1 MYYQSCSTC
10 HAQGT
15 GTFENGEPL
24 GHDWGAWT
32 SDGDGTHSRVCKRDA
47 SHTEG
52 GDCSG
57 GTATCTERAV
67 CTTCGGAY
75 GETAAHRFT
84 AEKAEEQYLKS
95 GATCTEKAVYYK
107 SCAACGLTSKGTADE
122 ATFASG
128 EPLGHD
134 WGAWT
139 SDGDGTHSRV
149 CKRDASHTEGGDCPG
164 GTATCTEK
172 AVCTTCG
179 GAYGKTDPEHHAD
192 GCTPEWKTTETE
204 HEQSYSLCGKV
215 LVAREAHT
223 FGEWTVTQA
232 PTPHENGEQERT
244 CAICAY
250 KQTQTIPATGEVYH
264 TITASAGVGGSI
276 SPVGEIAV
284 REGASQTF
292 TFTPDSRYA
301 VADVTVD
308 GVSIGA
314 VQTYTFEN
322 VDRAHTI
329 AVSFVKLR
337 TFVDVPEGSYYE
349 EAVDWAE
356 SNGITNGTDA
366 THFSPDELCTRAQ
379 AVTFLWRKAG
389 SPAPKSDVMPFT
401 DVPVGSYYYDAVL
414 WAVENGIT
422 LGTSATTFGPNE
434 TCTRAHIVTFL
445 WRFERCPAAGG
456 ENPFSDVSSRAYY
469 ADAVLWAVERG
480 ITNGTS
486 ETTFG
491 PDESATRAQIVTF
504 LWRGRK

>member
-32 SDGDGTHSRVCKRDA
+32 SNGDGTHSRVCKRDA
-47 SHTEG
+47 SHTED

-57 GTATCTERAV
+57 GTATCTEKAV

-107 SCAACGLTSKGTADE
+107 SCAACGLTSNGHRRRGDLRIR
-122 ATFASG
+122 

-149 CKRDASHTEGGDCPG
+149 CKARRVAHQKAA
-164 GTATCTEK
+164 TAPAARRPARK
-172 AVCTTCG
+172 RPSATCG

-244 CAICAY
+244 LRDLRIQADADL
-250 KQTQTIPATGEVYH
+250 PATGEVYH
-264 TITASAGVGGSI
+264 TITASAGVGGLI
-276 SPVGEIAV
+276 SPAGEIAV
-284 REGASQTF
+284 REGASQAF

-301 VADVTVD
+301 VADVAVD
-308 GVSIGA
+308 GVSVGA
-314 VQTYTFEN
+314 VTYTFEN

-329 AVSFVKLR
+329 AVSFVRLR

-379 AVTFLWRKAG
+379 AVTFLWRKG
-389 SPAPKSDVMPFT
+389 RKP
-401 DVPVGSYYYDAVL
+401 
-414 WAVENGIT
+414 
-422 LGTSATTFGPNE
+422 
-434 TCTRAHIVTFL
+434 RAQ
-445 WRFERCPAAGG
+445 ERCHALHRC
-456 ENPFSDVSSRAYY
+456 S
-469 ADAVLWAVERG
+469 
-480 ITNGTS
+480 
-486 ETTFG
+486 
-491 PDESATRAQIVTF
+491 
-504 LWRGRK
+504 GR